1 MHKLFVGE
9 GAIATYYWPRY
20 IFSVNVK
27 NPNNIYVKINKIIS
41 KSGISLE
48 DGSMGVRF
56 VTNAII
62 IHTYIVRPVK
72 K

>member
-1 MHKLFVGE
+1 M
-9 GAIATYYWPRY
+9 I
-20 IFSVNVK
+20 
-27 NPNNIYVKINKIIS
+27 KIITIHIQIKKAEIIS
-41 KSGISLE
+41 KSGTSLE
-48 DGSMGVRF
+48 AGSTGVRF